1 MVLHGFSSF
10 SLCTFQIETMTEVL
24 NNEKEPLPGSKPATP
39 AMENNN
45 LGTKETEY
53 VNAKAYMLTAST
65 KSGLNL

>member
-1 MVLHGFSSF
+1 
-10 SLCTFQIETMTEVL
+10 MTEVL